1 MSWFDDLFGGGQ
13 GQQPPAA
20 PAKPLYQPPGTVEE
34 RMYAWENA
42 LNHDGVPAFVEQR
55 LRDAAT
61 GKLPWMSTMTPAEL
75 RLGRSHGVRPLAMV
89 SGTCWLHYGYS
100 WTKGHAEGWHKA
112 LARLRTEA
120 RLLGANAVVDVKM
133 RKIELEIGESMDFT
147 LVGTAV
153 RIDGLPPSVDP
164 VVATV
169 PALEF
174 VRLLE
179 VGIVPVG
186 IAIGAHYEWLN
197 NYNAYGLNSR
207 SSYGNSGFGNYN
219 LDAQGSWYNQ
229 PLTTL
234 GNFWEG
240 VRRQALRGLHAD
252 TVRQGNGVL
261 AHTHFGQIFKSEGG
275 GENVPPQYL
284 GRHIVIGTVIDR
296 RPDISVSLSVRTVV
310 DMRDDE
316 SPLLGTRHH
325 GHNAYTVEDEEG
337 AI

>member
-1 MSWFDDLFGGGQ
+1 MSWFDSLFGGQ
-13 GQQPPAA
+13 GQGSAPPAS
-20 PAKPLYQPPGTVEE
+20 PAKPLYQPPGTVDE
-34 RMYAWENA
+34 RMAAWELA
-42 LNHDGVPAFVEQR
+42 LARDHVPPFVEAR
-55 LRDAAT
+55 LRDVAA
-61 GKLPWMSTMTPAEL
+61 GKLPWMSTMTPVEL
-75 RLGRSHGVRPLAMV
+75 RLARSHGIRPLAMV

-112 LARLRTEA
+112 LARLRAEA
-120 RLLGANAVVDVKM
+120 RALGANAVVDVKM
-133 RKIELEIGESMDFT
+133 RKIELELGESMDFT
-147 LVGTAV
+147 LIGTAV

-179 VGIVPVG
+179 VGVVPGG

-197 NYNAYGLNSR
+197 NYSPYASAGR
-207 SSYGNSGFGNYN
+207 GSYS
-219 LDAQGSWYNQ
+219 LDGRGSWYNQ
-229 PLTTL
+229 PLHTL
-234 GNFWEG
+234 GNFWES
-240 VRRQALRGLHAD
+240 VRRQALRGLRED
-252 TVRQGNGVL
+252 MLRQGNGVL

-275 GENVPPQYL
+275 GENTPPQYL

-310 DMRDDE
+310 DMRDGE
-316 SPLLGTRHH
+316 SPLLNTRPH